1 MKTLAAAAL
10 AVLWM
15 AAFGELAAVAPIERK
30 ALAEA
35 GSAEVLARGEVQL
48 SPAAFPEGVRLVV
61 REEKGLA
68 TLLGSEDNAKA
79 VAQAAAAFGVRT
91 IDFEKEMIVAVS
103 AGPVRERLLKLD
115 VSRLSVVD
123 GSMQVEWAITRM
135 MGRAA
140 DPLRHPVRLVLV
152 KRFPGEVVFLS
163 PIESLR

>member
-1 MKTLAAAAL
+1 
-10 AVLWM
+10 
-15 AAFGELAAVAPIERK
+15 
-30 ALAEA
+30 
-35 GSAEVLARGEVQL
+35 
-48 SPAAFPEGVRLVV
+48 LVV

-79 VAQAAAAFGVRT
+79 VAQAAAAFGVKT